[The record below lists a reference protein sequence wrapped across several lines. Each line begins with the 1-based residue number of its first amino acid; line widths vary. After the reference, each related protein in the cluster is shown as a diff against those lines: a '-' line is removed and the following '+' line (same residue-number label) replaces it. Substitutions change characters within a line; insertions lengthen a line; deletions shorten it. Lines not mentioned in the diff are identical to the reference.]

1 MAVIRSNSESRFR
14 LGVFKG
20 LNESPGGETELS
32 AGEGTEC
39 RNFRVTREGGLEIRP
54 GWKSLW
60 DLEGPVE
67 GLWAGE
73 IGGQTRYLAAAGG
86 KLWKLSSEGKAE
98 SLGNVGQGRCRFL
111 EFGGRLYI
119 LTGKRYLVWTGYG
132 QVTDV
137 AGYRPMVITATTPGG
152 SGTLLEEVNKLN
164 GTRRGLYSPDGTA
177 REFSLPEQQV
187 SSVDYVRQRSDG
199 SYLDFVCDKETG
211 KVTLKQAPAKGIN
224 TLEIGWTKGMGSRGD
239 IMACHGAEIYSGQSD
254 KRVFVYGG
262 TDNRAFYSGID
273 YDGNPTAEYF
283 PEGNVLRAGSEESPI
298 TGMIRHYSKLL
309 VFQKNGAY
317 SVETG
322 NATLADGRVIPTF
335 FLRPIQRDM
344 GNTAMGMVTL
354 VNNEARTLWGG
365 GVYQWKAGYNSY
377 SNLDERTAKR
387 ISQRVEKTLSEME
400 LENCVAFDD
409 EVRGEWYLSYGERAL
424 VHNYW
429 RDVWYLYDHFPAR
442 CFGVMDGELY
452 FGTQEGKVCRVSR
465 DYRSDQGEAI
475 DAVWCSG
482 AMDFDCGYR
491 RKWGKYLWVT
501 MKPESGSCVN
511 VSTRTDHRNEG
522 AGCSIR
528 SPRMNYHH
536 VNFQHWSYST
546 ANQCRMKRVK
556 PWNGNWSSG
565 QILLKSHSASETATI
580 LALEGT
586 IRKGRF
592 QR

>member
-39 RNFRVTREGGLEIRP
+39 RNFRVTREGGLEVRP

-73 IGGQTRYLAAAGG
+73 IGGQTRHLAAAGG

-98 SLGNVGQGRCRFL
+98 SLGNIGQGRCRFL

-137 AGYRPMVITATTPGG
+137 AGYRPMVITATTPEG

-187 SSVDYVRQRSDG
+187 SSVDYVRQRGDG

-387 ISQRVEKTLSEME
+387 ISQRVEETLSEMG

-501 MKPESGSCVN
+501 MKPESGSCVS
-511 VSTRTDHRNEG
+511 VATRTDHRNERV
-522 AGCSIR
+522 GCSIR

-556 PWNGNWSSG
+556 PWSGNWSSG